1 MILADEPTG
10 NLDSSTEEEIMKILI
25 ELNQKGKTI
34 VIVTHD
40 QAVADH
46 TERIIH
52 MKDGV
57 IHKEVS
63 NKKSKTTK

>member
-10 NLDSSTEEEIMKILI
+10 NLDSKTEQEIMKILI
-25 ELNQKGKTI
+25 DLNKKGKTI

-46 TERIIH
+46 TKRVIH

-57 IHKEVS
+57 IFKEVTNNNS
-63 NKKSKTTK
+63 ETK